1 MGLVLSPRPVPS
13 GHVISFPWL
22 TKSAVQSKLRAAGLL
37 LGQSNRGKLQLA
49 GRSPA
54 VDCRDDSYRRAA
66 AGALVFDFQ
75 AAACLLP
82 RRVPACLPEV
92 VLALIL
98 SAGMQKLLTMYERR
112 TAICIWPVW
121 L

>member
-1 MGLVLSPRPVPS
+1 M
-13 GHVISFPWL
+13 
-22 TKSAVQSKLRAAGLL
+22 
-37 LGQSNRGKLQLA
+37 
-49 GRSPA
+49 
-54 VDCRDDSYRRAA
+54 
-66 AGALVFDFQ
+66 FDFQ